1 MWPVLVQL
9 LKLAPHMTR
18 LVPVAD
24 RYLQT
29 RAEGRDSERRAVEHT
44 VDGLRGDLAQTAERM
59 QGDLMQV
66 NAIQAAM
73 VQQLNQQSETLA
85 SLATDMRATRLTS
98 DEMEARMKGMEARM
112 ARLWMIFVA
121 GMIVLAI
128 LAAVM
133 IAMLLHVQHS
143 LHGS

>member
-9 LKLAPHMTR
+9 LKLAPHVTR
-18 LVPVAD
+18 LAPVAD

-59 QGDLMQV
+59 QGDLTQV
-66 NAIQAAM
+66 NAAQAAK
-73 VQQLNQQSETLA
+73 SETLA
-85 SLATDMRATRLTS
+85 SLAADMRATRLAS
-98 DEMEARMKGMEARM
+98 DEIEARIKGMEARM
-112 ARLWMIFVA
+112 ARMWNIFLA
-121 GMIVLAI
+121 GMVVLAI

>member
-18 LVPVAD
+18 LAPVAD

-59 QGDLMQV
+59 QGDLTQV
-66 NAIQAAM
+66 NAAQAAM
-73 VQQLNQQSETLA
+73 VQQLEEQSETLA
-85 SLATDMRATRLTS
+85 GLASDMRATRLRS
-98 DEMEARMKGMEARM
+98 DEIEVGIKAMEARM
-112 ARLWMIFVA
+112 ARLWMILIA
-121 GMIVLAI
+121 GIVVLAI

-133 IAMLLHVQHS
+133 IAMLLHMRQS

>member
-59 QGDLMQV
+59 QGDLTQV

>member
-59 QGDLMQV
+59 QGDLTQV
-66 NAIQAAM
+66 NAAQAAM
-73 VQQLNQQSETLA
+73 VQQLAEQSETLT
-85 SLATDMRATRLTS
+85 SLATDMRATRLASNEIET
-98 DEMEARMKGMEARM
+98 RIKGMETRM
-112 ARLWMIFVA
+112 ARLWVTFVA

-133 IAMLLHVQHS
+133 IAMLLHVRQS

>member
-18 LVPVAD
+18 LAPVAD

-59 QGDLMQV
+59 QGDLTQV
-66 NAIQAAM
+66 NAAQGAM
-73 VQQLNQQSETLA
+73 VLQLNQQSETLA

-112 ARLWMIFVA
+112 ARLWMIIVA
-121 GMIVLAI
+121 GMVVLAI
-128 LAAVM
+128 LAAVT

>member
-1 MWPVLVQL
+1 MHFDLTDL
-9 LKLAPHMTR
+9 R
-18 LVPVAD
+18 LFAAVVEEGSITVGAS
-24 RYLQT
+24 
-29 RAEGRDSERRAVEHT
+29 RAGIS
-44 VDGLRGDLAQTAERM
+44 LP
-59 QGDLMQV
+59 
-66 NAIQAAM
+66 
-73 VQQLNQQSETLA
+73 SA
-85 SLATDMRATRLTS
+85 S
-98 DEMEARMKGMEARM
+98 ARMKGMEARM

>member
-18 LVPVAD
+18 LAPVAD

-29 RAEGRDSERRAVEHT
+29 RAENGKAQRRALEEMAER
-44 VDGLRGDLAQTAERM
+44 LRGDFGQIGEGMR
-59 QGDLMQV
+59 GDLTQLG
-66 NAIQAAM
+66 
-73 VQQLNQQSETLA
+73 QQLNQQSETLA

-98 DEMEARMKGMEARM
+98 EEIEARMRGMEARM
-112 ARLWMIFVA
+112 ARLWMIFLA
-121 GMIVLAI
+121 GMSVLAI

-133 IAMLLHVQHS
+133 IAMLLHIRQSV
-143 LHGS
+143 HGS